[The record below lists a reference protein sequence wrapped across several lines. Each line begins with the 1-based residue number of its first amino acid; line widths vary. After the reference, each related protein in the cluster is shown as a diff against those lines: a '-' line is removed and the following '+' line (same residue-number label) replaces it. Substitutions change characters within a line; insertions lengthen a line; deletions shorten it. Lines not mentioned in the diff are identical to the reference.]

1 MGFFYHQVKGDTKIA
16 KRLYREAIRR
26 SEHPVGC
33 YNMMLSIYIKDYTNS
48 KQGDR
53 LERLHGKVLKLDNQF
68 KIVFRNN

>member
-1 MGFFYHQVKGDTKIA
+1 VGFFYHQVKGDTKIA

-26 SEHPVGC
+26 SEYPVGC

-53 LERLHGKVLKLDNQF
+53 LKILHRKVQKLDTQF